1 MSVRQLLL
9 FCSESLETCL
19 PDTADSVD
27 IFIWKT
33 KTSDVKLIYM
43 NLSALNDTVL
53 YHVWCRWSERR
64 AQIIMAL
71 FFCTQPWKILE
82 TNLLFSL
89 SPSSSRPGRPPK
101 RCSGAGIQES
111 PRLLHPGLPG
121 LLSPSLL
128 SHTGKRKRPRHE
140 WFSRF

>member
-53 YHVWCRWSERR
+53 YHV
-64 AQIIMAL
+64 
-71 FFCTQPWKILE
+71 
-82 TNLLFSL
+82 
-89 SPSSSRPGRPPK
+89 
-101 RCSGAGIQES
+101 
-111 PRLLHPGLPG
+111 
-121 LLSPSLL
+121 
-128 SHTGKRKRPRHE
+128 
-140 WFSRF
+140 